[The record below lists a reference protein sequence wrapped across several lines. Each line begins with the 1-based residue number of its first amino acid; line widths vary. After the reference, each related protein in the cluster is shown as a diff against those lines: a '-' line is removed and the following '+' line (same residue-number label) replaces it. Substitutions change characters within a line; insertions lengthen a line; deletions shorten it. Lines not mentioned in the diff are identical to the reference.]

1 LLVQNVAHPEDGDA
15 DEQADHR
22 PVVLGHRGT
31 IYEEPENT
39 VQGFAKAA
47 DLGCDGFELDAFL
60 LRCGTLVCFHG
71 GGGDMDPGD
80 LWDYCGVKGNI
91 MDYTAE
97 EARKLSLDH
106 ERKAFENFPRFK
118 MKHATIPTL
127 EEVLELVKDES
138 TDAGTPIVVKIE
150 LKGPGTPDPAVEL
163 VERLGMQDQ
172 CYFSSFYHD
181 RIARVRELRPQKHPD
196 GTHVFKTGALFRVP
210 PENFVKICQDLDAT
224 EVHLRYDT
232 CSKERVDAIHDAGMD
247 SLAWFRGPVAM
258 EKDTRKFS
266 DVGKNN
272 DCNTS
277 YLISFRPLIPYLG
290 YSIIY
295 DHDYFR

>member
-1 LLVQNVAHPEDGDA
+1 LICKTVRRLPRGSTMTKTETTRMDPQTGRWKSPSAHPEDGHA
-15 DEQADHR
+15 DEQAYHR

-210 PENFVKICQDLDAT
+210 PENFVIICQDLDAT

-232 CSKERVDAIHDAGMD
+232 CSKERVEQQTVKIHC
-247 SLAWFRGPVAM
+247 SR
-258 EKDTRKFS
+258 
-266 DVGKNN
+266 
-272 DCNTS
+272 
-277 YLISFRPLIPYLG
+277 
-290 YSIIY
+290 
-295 DHDYFR
+295 